1 MIKKNL
7 LFQQNMHILK
17 IIFAGAETFSRV
29 GYLYTIVQSEDMR
42 NNDFIGFGQAVQ
54 SQACE

>member
-29 GYLYTIVQSEDMR
+29 GYLYTIVQSENMQ
-42 NNDFIGFGQAVQ
+42 NNDFLGFWQAVQ
-54 SQACE
+54 S